1 MGGGGTHRD
10 AGGSLE
16 LSSQQSFPSCRYDIT
31 ADVLGS
37 PVSLGVVFVSLW
49 ARAPA
54 TPPQQM
60 GGVGAPIHQFLEIP
74 LVLAS
79 CSINL
84 LVKILPYGANKKR
97 GCLFSCSF
105 PNCQNLQLSGPGG
118 LEMWAL
124 GYGDPVSAD

>member
-37 PVSLGVVFVSLW
+37 PVSLGMVFLSLW

-60 GGVGAPIHQFLEIP
+60 GGMGAPIHQFLEIP

-97 GCLFSCSF
+97 MFIFLFIPKLPEF
-105 PNCQNLQLSGPGG
+105 AALWPRVAGNVGFGLWGPCQC
-118 LEMWAL
+118 
-124 GYGDPVSAD
+124 